1 MLGGREALDWQR
13 VCRKRRGPD
22 GRDAGQTG
30 QDLSGAVGEQLL
42 ELAVDERDV
51 DAQRVEAIQVTGQAG
66 GAQLSVW
73 GWRETVCQ
81 RSVQNAAVAS
91 LRRPSAR
98 AFSERALGARPANAA
113 AQARTARPAG
123 VSSASARPWPAGA
136 ESPGA
141 SALSWSCSRWRNGVS
156 ASTSWRRWE
165 TAPSNA
171 STPDGAADR
180 PAP

>member
-30 QDLSGAVGEQLL
+30 QDLSGAVSEQLL

-73 GWRETVCQ
+73 GWRETG
-81 RSVQNAAVAS
+81 
-91 LRRPSAR
+91 LP
-98 AFSERALGARPANAA
+98 ALGPERRGRVAQTTVGAGLQRTGARGAPGERGGAG
-113 AQARTARPAG
+113 QDRPAG